1 MISKDAR
8 THHGSSFATHSEDN
22 RCARLIADEIEGAGR
37 RHDAVLPTTMEACE
51 PPVQLEPVDLS
62 LKRRSPTPRRRTRGF
77 GSITPTSSKSI
88 KLEESTST
96 QLVFESSHQV
106 PKIKVGP
113 DLRSARKAKHHTNK
127 LKPPTT
133 DTRNQHTPHP
143 IPTLELSKPP
153 FLPQTFP
160 FLPPIKPMTTDIEI
174 KNFLLNT
181 ALQNALTGSL
191 CQLTQRKMTARAVTQ
206 VTDVKAIDKVTAIDK
221 KTTDKLEVDDGQN
234 KRRLHKCDVVGCHK
248 VYTKSSHLKAHKR
261 THTGEKPYPCGWA
274 GCEWRFARSDE
285 LTRHTRKH
293 TGHRPFT
300 CPLCRRSFA
309 RSDHL
314 GLHMRRH

>member
-1 MISKDAR
+1 MVYM
-8 THHGSSFATHSEDN
+8 
-22 RCARLIADEIEGAGR
+22 DEREGAR
-37 RHDAVLPTTMEACE
+37 RPEVVMLPNSMEACE

-62 LKRRSPTPRRRTRGF
+62 LKRPPTPRRRPRTIE
-77 GSITPTSSKSI
+77 SACPTSSKAI
-88 KLEESTST
+88 RQDEPTCT
-96 QLVFESSHQV
+96 QLPIQTSHQV

-113 DLRSARKAKHHTNK
+113 DLRSARKYRHFINK
-127 LKPPTT
+127 L
-133 DTRNQHTPHP
+133 RAP
-143 IPTLELSKPP
+143 IPQLSPPQMTARTNLQASLERSMNKPP
-153 FLPQTFP
+153 FLPPMLPFP
-160 FLPPIKPMTTDIEI
+160 IPHTNQPNVTADVEI

-191 CQLTQRKMTARAVTQ
+191 NQLTQRKPYTKPP
-206 VTDVKAIDKVTAIDK
+206 TDVVKKPCIDNEFLNNNNDEAHGRK
-221 KTTDKLEVDDGQN
+221 
-234 KRRLHKCDVVGCHK
+234 RLHKCDVAGCHK

-261 THTGEKPYPCGWA
+261 THTGEKPYSCGWA

>member
-1 MISKDAR
+1 MRILLKPPAEGEEIACPTFSKAFRYD
-8 THHGSSFATHSEDN
+8 
-22 RCARLIADEIEGAGR
+22 
-37 RHDAVLPTTMEACE
+37 
-51 PPVQLEPVDLS
+51 
-62 LKRRSPTPRRRTRGF
+62 
-77 GSITPTSSKSI
+77 
-88 KLEESTST
+88 ESTST
-96 QLVFESSHQV
+96 QLPFQTSHQM

-113 DLRSARKAKHHTNK
+113 DLRNARKYKHCVNK
-127 LKPPTT
+127 LKPQIP
-133 DTRNQHTPHP
+133 HTSPPLVTPQSHLQT
-143 IPTLELSKPP
+143 TLELSTNKPQFLSPILP
-153 FLPQTFP
+153 FSIPNPNLPN
-160 FLPPIKPMTTDIEI
+160 MNSDIEI
-174 KNFLLNT
+174 KNFLLNA

-191 CQLTQRKMTARAVTQ
+191 NQITQKRPFTKPIADMAKKPCIDNELTNNNYNEEIQTT
-206 VTDVKAIDKVTAIDK
+206 K
-221 KTTDKLEVDDGQN
+221 K
-234 KRRLHKCDVVGCHK
+234 RLHKCDVAGCDK

-261 THTGEKPYPCGWA
+261 THTGEKPYSCAWA

>member
-1 MISKDAR
+1 MVSM
-8 THHGSSFATHSEDN
+8 
-22 RCARLIADEIEGAGR
+22 DEREGAR
-37 RHDAVLPTTMEACE
+37 RRGGAVLPATVEACG
-51 PPVQLEPVDLS
+51 PPIQLEPVDLS
-62 LKRRSPTPRRRTRGF
+62 LKRPPTPRRRLRAIST
-77 GSITPTSSKSI
+77 IPTSSKLV
-88 KLEESTST
+88 KETECTST
-96 QLVFESSHQV
+96 QLLFQF
-106 PKIKVGP
+106 KQ
-113 DLRSARKAKHHTNK
+113 
-127 LKPPTT
+127 PT
-133 DTRNQHTPHP
+133 QQPIPQTPHDLP
-143 IPTLELSKPP
+143 HKQFLSPLIPFPVAHKPTEAD
-153 FLPQTFP
+153 L
-160 FLPPIKPMTTDIEI
+160 

-191 CQLTQRKMTARAVTQ
+191 SQLTQRKTFTKPAENEN
-206 VTDVKAIDKVTAIDK
+206 I
-221 KTTDKLEVDDGQN
+221 EVNNEQN
-234 KRRLHKCDVVGCHK
+234 RRRLHKCDVAGCHK

-261 THTGEKPYPCGWA
+261 THTGEKPYSCAWA